1 MSLFLTAN
9 ESHRLTKYSPQAGG
23 INMEI
28 TTLSASQIPVT
39 DSLVSSRRRD
49 FGWGITWLPAATLL
63 ASDLLSWP
71 IIFLL
76 LSPLRDVI
84 FGSPGQVTWNI
95 LIIPAVVSMIV
106 LQVVSGYDRR
116 TQMRSLGY
124 AVEHILALTISFV
137 ISALVLYSVVTFG
150 HLVKPSRLTL
160 FANFVVYAAYTLG
173 LRRWLSAA
181 LQNHHARRNYLFIGD
196 SEVAVSFS
204 ERYRRYQMPQELKIY
219 AVDEGL
225 KGLPVV
231 DEAGVCAVRKVDEAL
246 AGLNRECDGVIVGI
260 PPSLLDRNLAQLL
273 AYVHFRHIP
282 VYTLESFYEAAWK
295 QVPVQSIE
303 AWWAFARESLLARDS
318 IYDQVKRLCDLCA
331 AAAALVILS
340 PFLLL
345 VGVLIRLDSRGP
357 AIFRQTR
364 IGRYGRPFTL
374 FKFRSMRIGS
384 DRASIYTAKND
395 SRITRLGRFLRTTR
409 IDELLQLFNVLRGD
423 MSLIGPR
430 AEWIKCVELYESR
443 IPFYSYRHFVRPGI
457 TGWAQVNYPYG
468 ESDADAIE
476 KLTFDLYYI
485 RNFSLSLDLAI
496 ALKTLYIMLFAK
508 GR

>member
-1 MSLFLTAN
+1 
-9 ESHRLTKYSPQAGG
+9 
-23 INMEI
+23 MEI
-28 TTLSASQIPVT
+28 TTLSDLPFPGT
-39 DSLVSSRRRD
+39 GSLDSSRRKD
-49 FGWGITWLPAATLL
+49 IGWGITWLPAFTLL
-63 ASDLLSWP
+63 TSDLLSWP
-71 IIFLL
+71 AIFLL

-84 FGSPGQVTWNI
+84 LGSEGQVGWHI
-95 LIIPAVVSMIV
+95 LVIPAVVSMIV
-106 LQVVSGYDRR
+106 LHVVSGYDRR
-116 TQMRSLGY
+116 TQMLSLGY
-124 AVEHILALTISFV
+124 TVEHILGLSIAFL
-137 ISALVLYSVVTFG
+137 ISALILYGVVTFG
-150 HLVKPSRLTL
+150 HLVKPSRFTL

-181 LQNHHARRNYLFIGD
+181 LQNHHSHRHFLFIGD

-204 ERYRRYQMPQELKIY
+204 ERYRRHQTPQELKIY
-219 AVDEGL
+219 AVDERL

-231 DEAGVCAVRKVDEAL
+231 DEAGVCFVGKVDEAL
-246 AGLNRECDGVIVGI
+246 AGLNNECDGVIVGI
-260 PPSLLDRNLAQLL
+260 HPSLLDRNLAQLL
-273 AYVHFRHIP
+273 AYVQFRHIP
-282 VYTLESFYEAAWK
+282 VYTLESFYEVAWK

-318 IYDQVKRLCDLCA
+318 IYDQIKRLCDLCA
-331 AAAALVILS
+331 AFAALVILS

-345 VGVLIRLDSRGP
+345 VGILIRLDNPGP

-384 DRASIYTAKND
+384 DRGSIYTAKND
-395 SRITRLGRFLRTTR
+395 SRVTRLGRFLRATR
-409 IDELLQLFNVLRGD
+409 IDELPQLFNVLRGD

-468 ESDADAIE
+468 ESEADAIE
-476 KLTFDLYYI
+476 KLRFDLYYI
-485 RNFSLSLDLAI
+485 RNFSLSLDMAI
-496 ALKTLYIMLFAK
+496 VLKTLYTILFAK